1 MNPKE
6 EQIHLTGGEISYL
19 ADRRLFS
26 IVVAPTKISAVEA
39 AEFKTTIRAMAK
51 AQEQPI
57 YVIFDIRKIKGFSKD
72 GRDYFAHDPKPMGRS
87 AAILV
92 GLGISRIVANFML
105 GLNKPPY
112 PIKAF
117 SNREKAL
124 DWLEAQRKK
133 IDPDFS

>member
-1 MNPKE
+1 MNPKDK
-6 EQIHLTGGEISYL
+6 QIDLKGGQISYIV
-19 ADRRLFS
+19 DRCLFS
-26 IVVAPTKISAVEA
+26 ISVAPTKISAVEA

-57 YVIFDIRKIKGFSKD
+57 YALFDIRKIKGFTKD
-72 GRDYFAHDPKPMGRS
+72 GRDYFANDPKPMGRS

-105 GLNKPPY
+105 GMNKPPY

-124 DWLEAQRKK
+124 NWLESQRKK
-133 IDPDFS
+133 IDPDYS